1 MPINLLALTRSA
13 IAAVN
18 PDQPVVILAC
28 VGQDVDGVYDPE
40 PVYLPAVMVPA
51 QSQPVPDKTLQ
62 LLVQQRDNS
71 IWHDFYLSGNWSG
84 LVRAQEKGGDL
95 LYWNGFEW
103 LVDQVLEAWNPT
115 AGWTKIR
122 CIQQRATV
130 PPAIGDTT
138 PPEGG

>member
-1 MPINLLALTRSA
+1 
-13 IAAVN
+13 
-18 PDQPVVILAC
+18 
-28 VGQDVDGVYDPE
+28 
-40 PVYLPAVMVPA
+40 MVPA
-51 QSQPVPDKTLQ
+51 QPQPVPDKTLQ

-84 LVRAQEKGGDL
+84 LVRAKEQGGDL
-95 LYWNGFEW
+95 VYWNGFEW

-122 CIQQRATV
+122 CIQQRATM

-138 PPEGG
+138 PPEGDV